1 MATEPLR
8 FQQELARDRV
18 VSVPRSR
25 GERLRQCWVP
35 ALKPSPQYPE
45 EHGLLETLDP
55 GRKWRLKELPPWLDS
70 PLPYC
75 LSLGV
80 EP

>member
-25 GERLRQCWVP
+25 GERLQQSWVP
-35 ALKPSPQYPE
+35 ALKPSPQDPE

-55 GRKWRLKELPPWLDS
+55 GRKRRLEELVPLVRFPAALPPLR
-70 PLPYC
+70 
-75 LSLGV
+75 G
-80 EP
+80 

>member
-25 GERLRQCWVP
+25 GERLQQSWVP
-35 ALKPSPQYPE
+35 ALKPSPQDPE
-45 EHGLLETLDP
+45 EHGPEEHETLDP
-55 GRKWRLKELPPWLDS
+55 GRKRRLEELVPLVRFPAALPPLR
-70 PLPYC
+70 
-75 LSLGV
+75 G
-80 EP
+80 

>member
-25 GERLRQCWVP
+25 DERLRQCWVP
-35 ALKPSPQYPE
+35 ALKPSPQDPE

-55 GRKWRLKELPPWLDS
+55 GRKWRLEELAPLVRFPTALPP
-70 PLPYC
+70 LPR
-75 LSLGV
+75 G
-80 EP
+80 